1 VADGAEHP
9 DHVDADAIEL
19 PQLGKG
25 LHPRAYPQPRA
36 RLRRLEHAA
45 TADQLV
51 AEDAT
56 EHPDDVDANA
66 IKLPRLG
73 KGLHPRAQPRPRLR
87 GHAVDNRGAMER
99 LVAAAGVEWFDA
111 AAGVEWFDAA
121 AGMEWFDAAARF
133 RGLDAA
139 PAQRLSDADAYPP
152 GPQRTVD
159 SASTPAVL
167 PAAAAD
173 LAPHRSIRR
182 PHQPAGWLLPPGP
195 GSAAAAAA
203 ERLRLEQR
211 TRPRRTPAEL
221 GRPATFRWLGR
232 ADAACRWLEPTVAR
246 APGRPV
252 LRTELL
258 RTVHLQQL
266 HGPSG
271 LQRRLRGFWLLV
283 LRCLGPAVLSASAVD
298 RGRPKRVPPIQHGS
312 ARMHAKQ
319 S

>member
-1 VADGAEHP
+1 VAEAAEHP

-99 LVAAAGVEWFDA
+99 LVAAAGVDRLVA
-111 AAGVEWFDAA
+111 AAGVDRRDPA
-121 AGMEWFDAAARF
+121 AGVDATA
-133 RGLDAA
+133 
-139 PAQRLSDADAYPP
+139 AQRLPDADTYPP
-152 GPQRTVD
+152 SPQRAVD

-173 LAPHRSIRR
+173 LAPH
-182 PHQPAGWLLPPGP
+182 
-195 GSAAAAAA
+195 
-203 ERLRLEQR
+203 
-211 TRPRRTPAEL
+211 
-221 GRPATFRWLGR
+221 
-232 ADAACRWLEPTVAR
+232 
-246 APGRPV
+246 
-252 LRTELL
+252 
-258 RTVHLQQL
+258 
-266 HGPSG
+266 
-271 LQRRLRGFWLLV
+271 
-283 LRCLGPAVLSASAVD
+283 
-298 RGRPKRVPPIQHGS
+298 
-312 ARMHAKQ
+312 
-319 S
+319 

>member
-1 VADGAEHP
+1 VAEAAEHP

-99 LVAAAGVEWFDA
+99 LVAAAGVDRRDP
-111 AAGVEWFDAA
+111 AAGVDATA
-121 AGMEWFDAAARF
+121 
-133 RGLDAA
+133 
-139 PAQRLSDADAYPP
+139 AQRLPDADTYPP
-152 GPQRTVD
+152 SPQRAVD

-173 LAPHRSIRR
+173 LAPH
-182 PHQPAGWLLPPGP
+182 
-195 GSAAAAAA
+195 
-203 ERLRLEQR
+203 
-211 TRPRRTPAEL
+211 
-221 GRPATFRWLGR
+221 
-232 ADAACRWLEPTVAR
+232 
-246 APGRPV
+246 
-252 LRTELL
+252 
-258 RTVHLQQL
+258 
-266 HGPSG
+266 
-271 LQRRLRGFWLLV
+271 
-283 LRCLGPAVLSASAVD
+283 
-298 RGRPKRVPPIQHGS
+298 
-312 ARMHAKQ
+312 
-319 S
+319 

>member
-1 VADGAEHP
+1 VAEAAEHP

-45 TADQLV
+45 SADQLV

-99 LVAAAGVEWFDA
+99 LVAAAGVDRLVA
-111 AAGVEWFDAA
+111 AAGVDRRDPA
-121 AGMEWFDAAARF
+121 AGVDATA
-133 RGLDAA
+133 
-139 PAQRLSDADAYPP
+139 AQRLPDADTYPP
-152 GPQRTVD
+152 SPQRAVD

-173 LAPHRSIRR
+173 LAPH
-182 PHQPAGWLLPPGP
+182 
-195 GSAAAAAA
+195 
-203 ERLRLEQR
+203 
-211 TRPRRTPAEL
+211 
-221 GRPATFRWLGR
+221 
-232 ADAACRWLEPTVAR
+232 
-246 APGRPV
+246 
-252 LRTELL
+252 
-258 RTVHLQQL
+258 
-266 HGPSG
+266 
-271 LQRRLRGFWLLV
+271 
-283 LRCLGPAVLSASAVD
+283 
-298 RGRPKRVPPIQHGS
+298 
-312 ARMHAKQ
+312 
-319 S
+319 